1 MLISNTVKSLEDN
14 NGIVD
19 LSIIMKLYKILF
31 ILLIIFTKIYFTCF
45 GCFLV
50 LNDSTSWTAQTVT
63 LSSEGAAKMYPHS
76 MGEYQISGGYWS
88 FGIWYDTYHHVQLE
102 DRFLMYNKRG
112 KIESHKKHLI
122 IHLQILVGSSL
133 VSQTT

>member
-63 LSSEGAAKMYPHS
+63 LSSEGAANQLLPDC
-76 MGEYQISGGYWS
+76 MGEYQLAEVSDDTEYYWYRHVDRENNNTIIYNNSGN
-88 FGIWYDTYHHVQLE
+88 I
-102 DRFLMYNKRG
+102 
-112 KIESHKKHLI
+112 
-122 IHLQILVGSSL
+122 
-133 VSQTT
+133 

>member
-1 MLISNTVKSLEDN
+1 MLISNTVKSLEAN

-63 LSSEGAAKMYPHS
+63 LSSGGAAKMYPHS
-76 MGEYQISGGYWS
+76 MGEYQLAGGYWS
-88 FGIWYDTYHHVQLE
+88 FGIWYDTYHHVDTE
-102 DRFLMYNKRG
+102 ERFLIYNKRG
-112 KIESHKKHLI
+112 NIESHK
-122 IHLQILVGSSL
+122 
-133 VSQTT
+133 

>member
-14 NGIVD
+14 NEIVD

-31 ILLIIFTKIYFTCF
+31 ILLIIFTNIYFTCF

-76 MGEYQISGGYWS
+76 MGEYQIAGGYWS
-88 FGIWYDTYHHVQLE
+88 FGIWYDTYHHVDTE
-102 DRFLMYNKRG
+102 ERFLIYNKRG
-112 KIESHKKHLI
+112 NIESHK
-122 IHLQILVGSSL
+122 
-133 VSQTT
+133 